1 MEPIEVAV
9 MAAVV
14 LLLVPVLALRWSG
27 GGQLRRP
34 GRQLAIGV
42 LPGVGGAL
50 IALLPRF
57 DLLRDSLET
66 AALPLS
72 ALVLAV
78 LVVLLVRSIRTE
90 PEHYDS

>member
-1 MEPIEVAV
+1 VEPIEVAIL
-9 MAAVV
+9 AAVV
-14 LLLVPVLALRWSG
+14 LLVVPIVALRWSG

-57 DLLRDSLET
+57 DLLRDSLEA
-66 AALPLS
+66 AALPLGVVVIG
-72 ALVLAV
+72 A

>member
-1 MEPIEVAV
+1 VEPIEVAV
-9 MAAVV
+9 MSAVV

-57 DLLRDSLET
+57 DLLRDSLEA

-78 LVVLLVRSIRTE
+78 LVVLLVRSLRTE